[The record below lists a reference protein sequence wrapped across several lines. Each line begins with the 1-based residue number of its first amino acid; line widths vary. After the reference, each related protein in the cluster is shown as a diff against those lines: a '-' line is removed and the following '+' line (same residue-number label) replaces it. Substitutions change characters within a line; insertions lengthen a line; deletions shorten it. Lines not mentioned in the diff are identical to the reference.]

1 MTLSLRNPDTF
12 NDAIMETFNTMKI
25 SSRQKLVGS
34 AAVVGNIVTND
45 YDLNEM
51 FKSADTTTK
60 VLYHVWKLFYKK
72 FKDIHATEDSWIT
85 EFKCGERY
93 GDPLIWNMESLKKGI
108 QYGIKFIDCILQ
120 PNTRCKLDVVKYL
133 NGRFIEIS
141 EIYYFDIAGRTNYRA
156 NEFDKPYIIHGLE
169 QDREDYI
176 AEGNLFKALKR
187 EYRILDLM
195 SSNKTRRTK
204 LNKIFNGPLGWLYYC
219 ISNLRTIGLMK
230 DQGFRGVPLSIFT
243 SVQQTVKD
251 DIGRVVENYDWR
263 ILDNSRASVYDI
275 EDLVSTLE
283 SILSSKLK
291 HYM

>member
-12 NDAIMETFNTMKI
+12 NDAIIETFNTMKI

-60 VLYHVWKLFYKK
+60 VLYHIWKLFYKK
-72 FKDIHATEDSWIT
+72 FKDIHATDDTWIT

-93 GDPLIWNMESLKKGI
+93 GDPLIWNMETLKKGV
-108 QYGIKFIDCILQ
+108 QYGVKFIDCILQ
-120 PNTRCKLDVVKYL
+120 PNTRTKLDVVKYL

-141 EIYYFDIAGRTNYRA
+141 EIYYFDIAGRTNYSA
-156 NEFDKPYIIHGLE
+156 NEFDKHYIIHGLE

-195 SSNKTRRTK
+195 SSNKTRRNK

-230 DQGFRGVPLSIFT
+230 EQSFRPVPLSIFT

-251 DIGRVVENYDWR
+251 DIGRVVQTYDWR
-263 ILDNSRASVYDI
+263 ILDNPRASVYDI
-275 EDLVSTLE
+275 EELTYKLE
-283 SILSSKLK
+283 SILSAKLK
-291 HYM
+291 RYI